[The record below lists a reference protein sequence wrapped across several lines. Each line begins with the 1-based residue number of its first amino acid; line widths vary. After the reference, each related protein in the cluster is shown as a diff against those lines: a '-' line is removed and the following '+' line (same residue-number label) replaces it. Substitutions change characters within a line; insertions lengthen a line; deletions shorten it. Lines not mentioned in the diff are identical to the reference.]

1 MITAQTA
8 REYKENY
15 EALRVAKQILKEI
28 SGQIEERALN
38 GFSELFYRKS
48 IKKNDDRKYGI
59 FLLNRSQEIVLEKYI
74 EDKLIENGFT
84 LGKKGLC
91 KAEKN
96 LHPEIPWG
104 QGIEFCIEVD
114 IHW

>member
-15 EALRVAKQILKEI
+15 EALKIAKQVLKEI
-28 SGQIEERALN
+28 SSQIEERALN
-38 GFSELFYRKS
+38 GFSYLSYRKI
-48 IKKNDDRKYGI
+48 IKRSDDRTYGV
-59 FLLNRSQEIVLEKYI
+59 FLLHRSQEIILEKYI

-84 LGKKGLC
+84 LGERGLC

-114 IHW
+114 VHW